1 MSRVL
6 AASLVVAAA
15 ATFLAPGEIVGFLA
29 AAGVT
34 AAVLAV
40 WSTGSAGP
48 GNPTRKVG
56 THLDRATSAGLRRF
70 AGRRVSAGGGYCR
83 RPLALRSAAVTL
95 GTAARSVADTAGADE
110 LGFAAAFEPP
120 DPAGLERL
128 ERLERLRPGARE

>member
-6 AASLVVAAA
+6 AASLIVAAA
-15 ATFLAPGEIVGFLA
+15 ATLLAPGEIVGFLA

-56 THLDRATSAGLRRF
+56 TRLDRATSAGLAVSLG
-70 AGRRVSAGGGYCR
+70 AGCLLAAGIADGPSLFGLPR
-83 RPLALRSAAVTL
+83 SLWGLLLGVWLIPLVLTS
-95 GTAARSVADTAGADE
+95 

-128 ERLERLRPGARE
+128 ERLRPGARE